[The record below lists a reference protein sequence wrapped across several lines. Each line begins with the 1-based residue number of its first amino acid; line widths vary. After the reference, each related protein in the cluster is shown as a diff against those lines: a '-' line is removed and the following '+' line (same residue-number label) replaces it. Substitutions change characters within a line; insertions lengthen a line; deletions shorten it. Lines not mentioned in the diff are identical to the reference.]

1 MRYYVKSDYMKK
13 MASLK
18 GLFLVAISAMM
29 LSGCDWVKEK
39 LGMATSEDI
48 ERLRVEMEQ
57 KELRKKQ
64 IEDSIET
71 ARLDSLKKAQES
83 VIPYALLDK
92 QYYVIMGSFKEVS
105 NADILKAELEK
116 IGYNAVRIALK
127 NGFEMV
133 ALAGFNNYGE
143 ALKEIAKIESNDLC
157 PYDVW
162 VYSVSQSLHK

>member
-1 MRYYVKSDYMKK
+1 MRYCVKSDCMKK
-13 MASLK
+13 IASFR
-18 GLFLVAISAMM
+18 GLLLVAVSAVM

-39 LGMATSEDI
+39 LGMATSDDI

-57 KELRKKQ
+57 KELRQRQ

-83 VIPYALLDK
+83 GIPYAQLDK

-116 IGYNAVRIALK
+116 IGYSPVRIELK

-143 ALKEIAKIESNDLC
+143 ALKEIAKIERNDLC